1 MEAFVVL
8 VIERRRRRRRRRVD
22 RYDQQPAEQPF
33 PVSRAPASA
42 ATI

>member
-8 VIERRRRRRRRRVD
+8 VIERRRRRRRVD
-22 RYDQQPAEQPF
+22 RYEQQPAEQPL